1 MPERSNQAKRNLESS
16 GHWPYMMCFRRTPM
30 AEYARKSA
38 HGRVRG
44 ERLEARVTA
53 DQKSLIERAAAL
65 QGRSVT
71 DFVLTSVQDAA
82 RRAIEEHQRLD
93 LSLRDSQ
100 AFVEALMSPVPV
112 NDRLR
117 DTVRRYREKT
127 GV

>member
-1 MPERSNQAKRNLESS
+1 
-16 GHWPYMMCFRRTPM
+16 M
-30 AEYARKSA
+30 AESARKSPRR
-38 HGRVRG
+38 RVRG
-44 ERLEARVTA
+44 ERLETRVTA
-53 DQKSLIERAAAL
+53 DQKSLVERAAAL
-65 QGRSVT
+65 QGRTVT

-82 RRAIEEHQRLD
+82 RRTIEEHRRLD

-100 AFVEALMSPVPV
+100 AFVQALMKPTPV